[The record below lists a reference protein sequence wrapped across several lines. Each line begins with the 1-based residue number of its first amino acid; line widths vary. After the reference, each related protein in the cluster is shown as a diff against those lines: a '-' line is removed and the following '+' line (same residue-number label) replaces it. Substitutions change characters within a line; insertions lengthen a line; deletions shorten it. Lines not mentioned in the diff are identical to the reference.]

1 MCHIFLK
8 YLSIS
13 IMRVVSLQLEQKE
26 GTRMRI
32 VRYLAS
38 GQPAWGLVDDK
49 ETIWDLIGSPFGGS
63 VRGAAVGD
71 LDSLALLPPVVPTKI
86 VCIGRNYAAH
96 AAELGNEVPPE
107 PLIFLKPPSA
117 IIGPDRPIRLP
128 ALSQR
133 VEHEAELVLVIG
145 RQCRDLSE
153 ENALDVLLGFTCGND
168 VTARDLQRKD
178 GQWTRGKGFDTF
190 CPIGPWIVTVD
201 EWEPAGQR
209 ILCRVNGE
217 IRQDGNTSDL
227 IFSLPRLLR
236 DISAVMTLEPGDII
250 MTGTPSGVGP
260 LAAGDRCEVEIE
272 GLGTLLNGVEE

>member
-1 MCHIFLK
+1 MQ
-8 YLSIS
+8 
-13 IMRVVSLQLEQKE
+13 VVSLQLEQK
-26 GTRMRI
+26 GRIRMRI

-49 ETIWDLIGSPFGGS
+49 ETIWDLIGSPFGDS

-71 LDSLALLPPVVPTKI
+71 LDSLVLLPPVVPTKI

-117 IIGPDRPIRLP
+117 IIGPGSPIRLP
-128 ALSQR
+128 ALSER

-190 CPIGPWIVTVD
+190 CPLGPWIVTVD
-201 EWEPAGQR
+201 EWEPAGKQ

-272 GLGTLLNGVEE
+272 GLGTLLNMVEE